1 MVNGR
6 EVVEYYHRGVVCH
19 LIGFELAA
27 PLDLEMIQPGEDEV
41 TAASRLVRRVCRRY
55 ARFFDALVA
64 DALYF
69 QAPFVNLCLELGKP
83 LVTVLKGEHRNLL
96 QDAQG
101 LFQHQESKICRD
113 GEKTIRYWEE
123 EGFEAAG
130 VCAPLRVLHTEES
143 QQKRQRIGG
152 RWQPKTE
159 EHRWWWQTTIPAAI
173 LPAPQLW
180 AVGHHRWDI
189 ENDLFNTLATHWS
202 LNHCYKH
209 DPVAIEN
216 FVLTLFISFV
226 LLQSFYLRNLK
237 PELRKVLTL
246 IALAREFYLDLGA
259 TLWTAPWLLRSRG
272 SSP

>member
-6 EVVEYYHRGVVCH
+6 EVIEYYHRGVACH
-19 LIGFELAA
+19 LVGFDLAA

-41 TAASRLVRRVCRRY
+41 AAASRLVRRVCRQY
-55 ARFFDALVA
+55 PRFFDAFVA

-69 QAPFVNLCLELGKP
+69 QAPFVNLCLEVGKP
-83 LVTVLKGEHRNLL
+83 LVSVLKGERRSLL

-101 LFQHQESKICRD
+101 LFQDQEPKIYRD
-113 GEKTIRYWEE
+113 GQRTVRYWEE
-123 EGFEAAG
+123 EGLEAAG
-130 VCAPLRVLHTEES
+130 IRAPLRVLHTEETED
-143 QQKRQRIGG
+143 KRQRIAG
-152 RWQPKTE
+152 RWHLKTE
-159 EHRWWWQTTIPAAI
+159 EHTWWWQTTIPVVL
-173 LPAPQLW
+173 LPAQQLW
-180 AVGHHRWDI
+180 VAGHHRWDI

-209 DPVAIEN
+209 DPLAIVN
-216 FVLTLFISFV
+216 FVLTLFIAFV

-246 IALAREFYLDLGA
+246 IALARECYLDLGA
-259 TLWTAPWLLRSRG
+259 TAWTAPWLLRARG